1 MYERSDFSKT
11 MSEINLK
18 PKAKNRKSVDR
29 GFTLIEL
36 IITVAILAILVSIV
50 VVALNPAEQL
60 QRARDARRI
69 ADLDAIK
76 TSLNLYLAQ
85 ATGTINMSGDS
96 TPNNRCVGGAGTD
109 TTFANSAGATDVQ
122 GLVAIATSTGQSVAT
137 SAPVTVGVSWM
148 PALIGV
154 TPGGSP
160 LSNLPVDPTNS
171 ATRYYSY
178 TCGPNNAYEL
188 NARLESS
195 YYSTETDLDGTDGG
209 NNAIY
214 EVGTNLSLMN

>member
-1 MYERSDFSKT
+1 MTKT
-11 MSEINLK
+11 
-18 PKAKNRKSVDR
+18 KNRRVSSRNSQSVYR

-36 IITVAILAILVSIV
+36 IITVAILAILISIV

-69 ADLDAIK
+69 ADLDALK
-76 TSLNLYLAQ
+76 TSFNLYLAQ
-85 ATGTINMSGDS
+85 ATGTINLSGDS

-109 TTFANSAGATDVQ
+109 TVFANSIGATDLQ
-122 GLVAIATSTGQSVAT
+122 GLVAIATSTGQTVAA
-137 SAPVTVGVSWM
+137 SAPVTLSTSWL
-148 PALIGV
+148 PALLGS

-160 LSNLPVDPTNS
+160 LSNLPLDPTNS

-178 TCGPNNAYEL
+178 TCSTTNNAYEL

-195 YYSTETDLDGTDGG
+195 YYSMEVDLDGTDGG

-214 EVGTNLSLMN
+214 EVGTNLSIMN

>member
-1 MYERSDFSKT
+1 
-11 MSEINLK
+11 MSEIKILNSK
-18 PKAKNRKSVDR
+18 KENRRPVSR

-85 ATGTINMSGDS
+85 ATGTINLSGDV
-96 TPNNRCVGGAGTD
+96 TANDRCVGGGGTD
-109 TTFANSAGATDVQ
+109 TVFANNTGATDVQ
-122 GLVAIATSTGQSVAT
+122 GLVAISAWSGQNVAT
-137 SAPVTVGVSWM
+137 SSPVNASSSWM
-148 PALIGV
+148 PALLGA

-160 LSNLPVDPTNS
+160 LSNLPLDPTNS

-178 TCGPNNAYEL
+178 ACSTSNNAYEL

-195 YYSTETDLDGTDGG
+195 YYSTEVNLDGTDGG

-214 EVGTNLSLMN
+214 EVGTNLSLLN